1 MGCLVD
7 GHGHGVLRGVG
18 LLGGYLFRVVG
29 YSDVVVLHIQVVE
42 RLVALERDAR
52 LELVRGL
59 VGREALEDGLV
70 EAARRLTTITRRS
83 GSIASRAL
91 R

>member
-1 MGCLVD
+1 M
-7 GHGHGVLRGVG
+7 
-18 LLGGYLFRVVG
+18 
-29 YSDVVVLHIQVVE
+29 
-42 RLVALERDAR
+42 ALERDAR

-70 EAARRLTTITRRS
+70 EAARRLRAVRLEAAAAS
-83 GSIASRAL
+83 RGSIASRAL